1 MFDNIGSKIKTLA
14 KILCVVEFIL
24 CLLAAFFLFQLSS
37 KFGSAGGSLRLY
49 GFVVLIFGP
58 LIFWV
63 GNFILYGFGELV
75 DNSAIIAHRN
85 GKIQVKL
92 SLKTTLCK
100 ASYIPCDFNVSV
112 RYGDYLD
119 KCVNNCLLIFKRR
132 FFPFLNMVCYDIQS
146 AVVGLISEG

>member
-75 DNSAIIAHRN
+75 DNSAIIARQTAN
-85 GKIQVKL
+85 NNQ
-92 SLKTTLCK
+92 S
-100 ASYIPCDFNVSV
+100 
-112 RYGDYLD
+112 LD
-119 KCVNNCLLIFKRR
+119 KEAEEKHEQKDQIPEKEKHEEE
-132 FFPFLNMVCYDIQS
+132 S
-146 AVVGLISEG
+146 KISDEKEQQEEEIKN